1 MRIVLDA
8 MGSDNFPAPDVE
20 GAVLAAAEY
29 GETIILVGD
38 ETRIKAELNK
48 HNTTGLPIEIVHAD
62 QIITM
67 EDKPS
72 EVTRSKPNSSIHVGL
87 GLVDSGQADAFVSCG
102 NTGAVLSIATV
113 QKVRRIRGI
122 HRPALAS
129 IVMFRGKAVVLIDL
143 GANVDSRPEWLS
155 QFALM
160 GKIYAELGLGLQN
173 PRVALLSNGEEEGK
187 GYSLIHDTMPLLR
200 EMNLNYVGNVEPKEV
215 AKGAADVIVSDGF
228 VGNIFAKTLEAMGST
243 VFSSVRDSVKGNLR
257 ATLGA
262 ALMKPTFK
270 KLYKA
275 YDPAEIGG
283 ALLLGVNGMVIIG
296 HGRSDA
302 KAVKNAIR
310 QARDAVKADV
320 VQTIRAGITD
330 SSKA

>member
-20 GAVLAAAEY
+20 GAVVAAAEY
-29 GETIILVGD
+29 GDTIILVGD
-38 ETRIKAELNK
+38 EARIKAELTK
-48 HNTTGLPIEIVHAD
+48 HKTTGLPIEIVHAA
-62 QIITM
+62 QLITM

-72 EVTRSKPNSSIHVGL
+72 EVTRSKPNSSMHVGL

-102 NTGAVLSIATV
+102 NTGAVLAIATV

-143 GANVDSRPEWLS
+143 GANVDCRPEWLS

-160 GKIYAELGLGLQN
+160 GKIYAELGMGLQN

-187 GYSLIHDTMPLLR
+187 GYSLIHETMPLLR

-243 VFSSVRDSVKGNLR
+243 LFDSIRESIKGDLR

-262 ALMKPTFK
+262 ALLKPTFK

-320 VQTIRAGITD
+320 VQAIRTGITD